1 MDNLKYA
8 IEGILFAAGEPV
20 KAAKLA
26 VVLNTDINNITNA
39 VTDLRSEYDV
49 NRRGFSI
56 IDINEGYQICSR
68 PEYYA
73 YIQEILGEQRNQPL
87 SNAAMEA
94 LAIIAY
100 KQPITRGMVEK
111 IRGVNSDGCINR
123 LYERGLIDECGR
135 LDAPGRP
142 ILYKTTDTFLRC
154 FGLATP
160 KDLPE
165 LDFKKLGLKGTEEEE
180 QPSQENVTE
189 GEKPPQENVTEEEQ
203 SSQISGNEADA
214 GENDKSI
221 SEAKDNEVSNEV
233 CSKEQV
239 KAIEEN

>member
-1 MDNLKYA
+1 MDNIKYA

-26 VVLNTDINNITNA
+26 VVLDTDINEIRNA
-39 VTDLRSEYDV
+39 VTDLRSEYDL
-49 NRRGFSI
+49 NKRGFNI
-56 IDINEGYQICSR
+56 IDINDGYQICSR

-100 KQPITRGMVEK
+100 KQPITRGMIEK
-111 IRGVNSDGCINR
+111 IRGVNSDGCVNR

-154 FGLATP
+154 FGLSSPAE
-160 KDLPE
+160 LPE
-165 LDFKKLGLKGTEEEE
+165 IDFKKIGINMEPDVSPDQITVDEIM
-180 QPSQENVTE
+180 EN
-189 GEKPPQENVTEEEQ
+189 KPNSE
-203 SSQISGNEADA
+203 SIG
-214 GENDKSI
+214 DKEDI
-221 SEAKDNEVSNEV
+221 
-233 CSKEQV
+233 
-239 KAIEEN
+239 

>member
-1 MDNLKYA
+1 MENIKYA

-26 VVLNTDINNITNA
+26 VVLDSDINTVKNA
-39 VTDLRSEYDV
+39 VADLKEEY
-49 NRRGFSI
+49 NLNKRGFNI
-56 IDINEGYQICSR
+56 IDINDGYQICSR

-100 KQPITRGMVEK
+100 KQPITRGMIEK
-111 IRGVNSDGCINR
+111 IRGVNSDGCVNR

-154 FGLATP
+154 FGLSSP
-160 KDLPE
+160 QELPE
-165 LDFKKLGLKGTEEEE
+165 IDFSKLGPAAMNDVDPG
-180 QPSQENVTE
+180 
-189 GEKPPQENVTEEEQ
+189 
-203 SSQISGNEADA
+203 QIIID
-214 GENDKSI
+214 DPI
-221 SEAKDNEVSNEV
+221 SNEN
-233 CSKEQV
+233 SSAGSDTNTDSGSNKENN
-239 KAIEEN
+239 AAENGG